1 MMLKSVRFTCT
12 YSCILLCNSL
22 NSAFTSEHQ
31 RILEAPRVLFSPCA
45 RGGGRLHSCHQLGRD
60 LYYSV
65 KGHVCTAASQ
75 CSAQYLD

>member
-12 YSCILLCNSL
+12 YSCSTSSEACILLCNSL

-45 RGGGRLHSCHQLGRD
+45 RGGGGGFTLATSSD
-60 LYYSV
+60 V
-65 KGHVCTAASQ
+65 ICTTV
-75 CSAQYLD
+75 